1 MDTPSCRL
9 RVDETRCRY
18 RTADIGCRLPQQSMG
33 AYSCGICLCRFS
45 RTVEAISNVCFSLL
59 PAFQVSSQIPW
70 MFSTFL
76 ALKYQDLFTFALLD
90 RSDRGNVYAMTAFN
104 IFCKQKHRNNVE
116 FRVHGI
122 TNLIHISGPL
132 ELPLLFLARKA
143 VMLEVP
149 PAAVLPRCF
158 I

>member
-1 MDTPSCRL
+1 MQIQDGWHWLQTPTTKHGSLLL
-9 RVDETRCRY
+9 RH
-18 RTADIGCRLPQQSMG
+18 LPV
-33 AYSCGICLCRFS
+33 CRFS

-104 IFCKQKHRNNVE
+104 IFLQTKHRNNVE

-158 I
+158 IWRQQFA